1 MAKNFKPQRI
11 LYVARYSKIREW
23 SKNGALFGS
32 GRIKVG
38 DKFFIVDLGTKDN
51 GSLACKEKYKELA
64 ADQYHIEHIDIMNEE
79 DQFRFIVS
87 KTNEMLEPDMQVVL
101 LGFDV
106 SEVWRCINCKS
117 VIIKRQIGSR
127 DKRPAFPPKKTQ
139 NFSNVTEVPPED
151 PSLAKQ
157 ESAAKK
163 KAQKKEGRGIRK
175 PRIDGNTAKSEIDMQ
190 NSENETCQRFGNT
203 VLALTAGPSKPK
215 AKCEKNQADFE
226 DNLSKL
232 QGTENLGMSNSSD
245 GDVAEEDFDYINA
258 GTNVSEQGH
267 QSHVH
272 PNTKS
277 EPISN
282 KDAASTQTN
291 QGSKGSSDGE
301 GATPTQK
308 SQTPKG
314 TNDRSKQKESKQAMP
329 GWKQAE
335 SSLFAQI
342 DGNSESQQAHFESTP
357 SEYENTR
364 ATLLRRRAILF
375 MNSVRTICPNSGI
388 SLDDEDG
395 VELDECMNL
404 IMILASSNNLQ
415 DFQNSCRVAS
425 PHLSFGPMEP
435 RQYTA
440 LKNEAMFYLHLC
452 ETLYSDRYI
461 GS

>member
-38 DKFFIVDLGTKDN
+38 DKFFIVDLGAKDN
-51 GSLACKEKYKELA
+51 GSLACREKYKELA

-79 DQFRFIVS
+79 DQFKFIVS

-106 SEVWRCINCKS
+106 SEVWRCINCTS

-127 DKRPAFPPKKTQ
+127 DKRPAFPLKKTQ
-139 NFSNVTEVPPED
+139 SLGNVTEVSPED
-151 PSLAKQ
+151 PVLTKQ
-157 ESAAKK
+157 ESDAAKK
-163 KAQKKEGRGIRK
+163 KGRGIRK
-175 PRIDGNTAKSEIDMQ
+175 KT
-190 NSENETCQRFGNT
+190 ENGTCQRFSNT
-203 VLALTAGPSKPK
+203 VLALTAGTSKPK
-215 AKCEKNQADFE
+215 A
-226 DNLSKL
+226 
-232 QGTENLGMSNSSD
+232 SSSA
-245 GDVAEEDFDYINA
+245 GSDVAEEDFDYVNVV
-258 GTNVSEQGH
+258 TSVSEQEH
-267 QSHVH
+267 QSQAH
-272 PNTKS
+272 PNTEP

-282 KDAASTQTN
+282 KSAASTQTS

-301 GATPTQK
+301 SAAPTQK
-308 SQTPKG
+308 SQAHKG
-314 TNDRSKQKESKQAMP
+314 TDERSKQKESKQAMP
-329 GWKQAE
+329 EWKQAE

-342 DGNSESQQAHFESTP
+342 DGNSEQQTYFESAP

-388 SLDDEDG
+388 SLDDEGG

-440 LKNEAMFYLHLC
+440 LKNEAMFYLKLC